1 VLAALPPGAAP
12 PAIAPAFPPEGRPAP
27 VVPPVP
33 PPAQPPAVEAPEP
46 EPAPPEPEPEP
57 EPVDPEVL
65 RRDRERKKRLQA
77 PITRALL
84 SDNALFAEV
93 SRARGAAE
101 VEEDELL
108 AADDDGAAADVGE
121 AADDGDDDMYGDL
134 GGGDDDMYGDLGG
147 DDDAGGA
154 MVEEEAIDQ
163 NAAELPVVQALGQL
177 EAHSSRR
184 PRRAELAGRAAHRAY
199 LLEALTSGA

>member
-1 VLAALPPGAAP
+1 M
-12 PAIAPAFPPEGRPAP
+12 PA
-27 VVPPVP
+27 
-33 PPAQPPAVEAPEP
+33 P

-65 RRDRERKKRLQA
+65 RRDRERKQRLQA

-84 SDNALFAEV
+84 GDNALFAEV

-108 AADDDGAAADVGE
+108 ADDDGAGADGGDA
-121 AADDGDDDMYGDL
+121 AADDEDDMYGDL

-154 MVEEEAIDQ
+154 MVEEEAMD
-163 NAAELPVVQALGQL
+163 ADVAELPVVQALGQL

>member
-1 VLAALPPGAAP
+1 MFVS
-12 PAIAPAFPPEGRPAP
+12 
-27 VVPPVP
+27 VP
-33 PPAQPPAVEAPEP
+33 
-46 EPAPPEPEPEP
+46 
-57 EPVDPEVL
+57 PEVL

-121 AADDGDDDMYGDL
+121 AAADGDDDMYGDL

-147 DDDAGGA
+147 ADDAGGDA
-154 MVEEEAIDQ
+154 PAEEAIDQ

-184 PRRAELAGRAAHRAY
+184 PRRAERRAAAETGPKAERVSADCQAADTSRVQGGRRGQARHDADHGRRAHP
-199 LLEALTSGA
+199 APAARRRA

>member
-1 VLAALPPGAAP
+1 MRPRRGGRLAQAREQVEAAEADPLPPRLAAEGA
-12 PAIAPAFPPEGRPAP
+12 G
-27 VVPPVP
+27 
-33 PPAQPPAVEAPEP
+33 
-46 EPAPPEPEPEP
+46 
-57 EPVDPEVL
+57 
-65 RRDRERKKRLQA
+65 
-77 PITRALL
+77 
-84 SDNALFAEV
+84 
-93 SRARGAAE
+93 
-101 VEEDELL
+101 
-108 AADDDGAAADVGE
+108 

-147 DDDAGGA
+147 DDDAGVA